1 MFPYGPFFGLEQATY
16 ILETSLLQK
25 ILALSKAK
33 IASTTGGGSTK
44 TAKGKLHLDPILANA
59 SAH

>member
-1 MFPYGPFFGLEQATY
+1 MDRFFFVKTGYLY
-16 ILETSLLQK
+16 IRNKFVTK
-25 ILALSKAK
+25 MLALSKAK

-44 TAKGKLHLDPILANA
+44 TAKGKLRLDPILANA

>member
-1 MFPYGPFFGLEQATY
+1 MDHIYIYIFFGLEQATY

-44 TAKGKLHLDPILANA
+44 TAKENYT
-59 SAH
+59 